1 MVINKETKKYTQ
13 ISGLDVDA
21 LGTKGA
27 SKFHWRSH
35 LSLDKG
41 PRFTL
46 KIGFAPVN
54 DISIMVGNTK
64 PNYPLIQVGKDV
76 KLEIVPMEN
85 KGAGFGLGF
94 TPLLIYTGEGDPT
107 IPDFKQVKDSIA
119 EVINSAVRPKVHT
132 KYTTWKPSASLG
144 TWDNVDPLYYFPTDL
159 AEQAELEEL
168 GESFLCFNMLFQKC
182 LN

>member
-107 IPDFKQVKDSIA
+107 IPDFRACKGLNHGCHQQCTKVQGSHQVHYLEALSI
-119 EVINSAVRPKVHT
+119 PG
-132 KYTTWKPSASLG
+132 YL
-144 TWDNVDPLYYFPTDL
+144 D
-159 AEQAELEEL
+159 
-168 GESFLCFNMLFQKC
+168 
-182 LN
+182 